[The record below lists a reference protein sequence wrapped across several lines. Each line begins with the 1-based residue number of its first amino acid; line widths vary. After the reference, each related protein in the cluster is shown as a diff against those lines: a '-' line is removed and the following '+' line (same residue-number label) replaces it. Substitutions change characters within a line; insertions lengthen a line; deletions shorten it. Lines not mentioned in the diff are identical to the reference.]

1 MPGVLDVFSDDVFG
15 TLSLTTAI
23 DKLPYMPNRIGS
35 MGLFQETG
43 VPHLSVMIEERDGKL
58 SLLQTRT
65 RGVRDQQAPNRKR
78 KARTFAIPHIPY
90 SDQVLADD
98 IQGVRQFGSEN
109 QVESIAKTVNDKMA
123 FMKQDHEA
131 TWEYHRLGA
140 VKGTV
145 LDADGSTIYDLFTE
159 FGITQTTLSINF
171 ASDNVKLK
179 GLSLLRSMETALG
192 NTPYQYVHV
201 LCGST
206 FFDNLIT
213 NSEVEAAYDRWQNG
227 QFLRDDPR
235 YTGFEYPKGIIWEE
249 YRGGIGARDPFIA
262 ANKAHAIPIGVPNLF
277 QRFNGPA
284 DYTETV
290 NTIGRPLY
298 AKQERMKFDRGIE
311 LETQSNPLH
320 ICNRPKCLIE
330 LTDTT
335 P

>member
-23 DKLPYMPNRIGS
+23 EKLPYMPNRIGQ
-35 MGLFQETG
+35 MGLFQESG
-43 VPHLSVMIEERDGKL
+43 VPHTSIMIEEREGKL
-58 SLLQTRT
+58 SLLQTGT
-65 RGVRDQQAPNRKR
+65 RGVRNQQAPTQKR

-98 IQGVRQFGSEN
+98 VQGVRQFGSEN
-109 QVESIAKTVNDKMA
+109 QLESIAKTVNDKMA

-131 TWEYHRLGA
+131 TWEWHRLGA
-140 VKGTV
+140 IKGIV
-145 LDADGSTIYDLFTE
+145 LDADASTIYNLFTE
-159 FGITQTTLSINF
+159 FGITQTTVSINF
-171 ASDNVKLK
+171 AADNVKLK
-179 GLSLLRSMETALG
+179 ALSILRSMETALG
-192 NTPYQYVHV
+192 ATPYKYVHV
-201 LCGST
+201 FCGST

-249 YRGGIGARDPFIA
+249 YRGGLGARDPFITA
-262 ANKAHAIPIGVPNLF
+262 TKAHAVPVGVPNLF
-277 QRFNGPA
+277 QRFNAPA

-298 AKQERMKFDRGIE
+298 AKQERMKFDRGVE

-330 LTDTT
+330 ITDTT